1 FIYREVIV
9 MNKLKEIRLQSKE
22 NLTLDDVA
30 SATGINRATLSRY
43 ENGNTEPKIGA
54 LKKLSEFY
62 GVSVTELMDP
72 EDFMN
77 SVRDSL
83 NSIRISNNKR
93 VANQIQ
99 RVAEIIENNPLP
111 QTSLNISNNLDVMLK
126 IFDNSNID
134 NFFDDYELILKIQEK
149 YGEVIDCLM
158 VLLHADKDTDEEDR
172 KETNKMIS
180 KAKLDFSNLLALLLE
195 AQNKKAS
202 DD

>member
-1 FIYREVIV
+1 MENNRIKTLREK
-9 MNKLKEIRLQSKE
+9 N
-22 NLTLDDVA
+22 NLTLKEVA
-30 SATGINRATLSRY
+30 KGAGIDFTTLSKY
-43 ENGNTEPKIGA
+43 ENGVVKTGRLKTW
-54 LKKLSEFY
+54 KKLADYF

-134 NFFDDYELILKIQEK
+134 NFFDDYELMFKIQEK
-149 YGEVIDCLM
+149 HGEVIDCLM
-158 VLLHADKDTDEEDR
+158 VLLHAVKDTDEEDR

-180 KAKLDFSNLLALLLE
+180 KAELDFSNLLSLLLE

>member
-1 FIYREVIV
+1 
-9 MNKLKEIRLQSKE
+9 MTSKLKKLRKE
-22 NLTLDDVA
+22 KNITLFDIEKE
-30 SATGINRATLSRY
+30 TGIKRSTYSDY
-43 ENGNTEPKIGA
+43 ENGIVKTGK
-54 LKKLSEFY
+54 LKTWKKLADYF

-77 SVRDSL
+77 SVRDSV

-134 NFFDDYELILKIQEK
+134 NFFDDYELMFKIQEK

-158 VLLHADKDTDEEDR
+158 VLLHAVKDTDEEDR

-180 KAKLDFSNLLALLLE
+180 KAELDFSNLLSLLLE

>member
-1 FIYREVIV
+1 
-9 MNKLKEIRLQSKE
+9 
-22 NLTLDDVA
+22 
-30 SATGINRATLSRY
+30 
-43 ENGNTEPKIGA
+43 
-54 LKKLSEFY
+54 
-62 GVSVTELMDP
+62 MDP

-77 SVRDSL
+77 SVRDSV

-149 YGEVIDCLM
+149 YGEVMDCLM

-172 KETNKMIS
+172 QETNKMIS
-180 KAKLDFSNLLALLLE
+180 KAELDFSNLLSLLLE

>member
-1 FIYREVIV
+1 

-77 SVRDSL
+77 SVRDTL

-99 RVAEIIENNPLP
+99 RVAEIIENNSLP
-111 QTSLNISNNLDVMLK
+111 QISLNISNNLDVMLK

-180 KAKLDFSNLLALLLE
+180 KAELDFSNLLSLLLE

>member
-1 FIYREVIV
+1 
-9 MNKLKEIRLQSKE
+9 MTSKLKKLRKE
-22 NLTLDDVA
+22 KNITLFDIEKE
-30 SATGINRATLSRY
+30 TGIKRSTYSDY
-43 ENGNTEPKIGA
+43 ENGVVKTGK
-54 LKKLSEFY
+54 LKTWKKLADYF

-77 SVRDSL
+77 SVRDSV

-149 YGEVIDCLM
+149 YGEVMDCLM

-172 KETNKMIS
+172 QETNKMIS
-180 KAKLDFSNLLALLLE
+180 KAELDFSNLLSLLLE

>member
-1 FIYREVIV
+1 

-22 NLTLDDVA
+22 NLTLDNVA

-77 SVRDSL
+77 SIRKSA
-83 NSIRISNNKR
+83 NSIRSTNNEQI
-93 VANQIQ
+93 ANQIKRIEQ
-99 RVAEIIENNPLP
+99 IIKNKPMY
-111 QTSLNISNNLDVMLK
+111 QTSADIFKSLDVMLK
-126 IFDNSNID
+126 IFDYSN
-134 NFFDDYELILKIQEK
+134 FDDFELDSKIQES
-149 YGEVIDCLM
+149 YSDVLDCLM

>member
-1 FIYREVIV
+1 MTKTNR
-9 MNKLKEIRLQSKE
+9 LKELRKSKGY
-22 NLTLDDVA
+22 TLDDI
-30 SATGINRATLSRY
+30 SKLTGITRGTYNNY
-43 ENGNTEPKIGA
+43 ENGKTEPKLA
-54 LKKLSEFY
+54 VWKQLSEFY
-62 GVSVTELMDP
+62 GVPVTELMDP
-72 EDFMN
+72 EDLMN
-77 SVRDSL
+77 SVRDTV

-158 VLLHADKDTDEEDR
+158 VLLHAVKDTDEEDR

-180 KAKLDFSNLLALLLE
+180 KAELDFSNLLSLLLE

>member
-1 FIYREVIV
+1 
-9 MNKLKEIRLQSKE
+9 MTSKLKKLRKE
-22 NLTLDDVA
+22 KNKTLFDIEKE
-30 SATGINRATLSRY
+30 TGIKRSTYSDY
-43 ENGNTEPKIGA
+43 ENGIVKTGK
-54 LKKLSEFY
+54 LKTWKKLADYF

-77 SVRDSL
+77 SVRDSV

-99 RVAEIIENNPLP
+99 RVSEIIENNPLP

-158 VLLHADKDTDEEDR
+158 VLLHANKDTDEEDR

-195 AQNKKAS
+195 SQNKKAS

>member
-1 FIYREVIV
+1 
-9 MNKLKEIRLQSKE
+9 MTSKLKKLRKE
-22 NLTLDDVA
+22 KNKTLFDIEKE
-30 SATGINRATLSRY
+30 TGIKRSTYSDY
-43 ENGNTEPKIGA
+43 ENGIVKTGK
-54 LKKLSEFY
+54 LKTWKKLADYF

-77 SVRDSL
+77 SVRDSV

-99 RVAEIIENNPLP
+99 RVSEIIENNPLP

>member
-1 FIYREVIV
+1 MTNR
-9 MNKLKEIRLQSKE
+9 LKELR
-22 NLTLDDVA
+22 
-30 SATGINRATLSRY
+30 NRKGLSM
-43 ENGNTEPKIGA
+43 
-54 LKKLSEFY
+54 KKLSEDLVKKGYFPNITDATLSNY
-62 GVSVTELMDP
+62 ENEKREPKLETWKKLADYFGVSVTELMDP

-134 NFFDDYELILKIQEK
+134 NFFDDYELMFKIQEK

-158 VLLHADKDTDEEDR
+158 VLLHAVKDTDEEDR

-180 KAKLDFSNLLALLLE
+180 KAELDFSNLLSLLLE

>member
-1 FIYREVIV
+1 
-9 MNKLKEIRLQSKE
+9 MTSKLKKLRKE
-22 NLTLDDVA
+22 KNITLFDIEKE
-30 SATGINRATLSRY
+30 TGIKRSTYSDY
-43 ENGNTEPKIGA
+43 ENGIVKTGK
-54 LKKLSEFY
+54 LKTWKKLADYF

-77 SVRDSL
+77 SVRDSV

-149 YGEVIDCLM
+149 YGEVMDCLM

-172 KETNKMIS
+172 QETNKMIS
-180 KAKLDFSNLLALLLE
+180 KAELDFSNLLSLLLE

>member
-1 FIYREVIV
+1 
-9 MNKLKEIRLQSKE
+9 MTSKLKKLRKE
-22 NLTLDDVA
+22 KNITLFDIEKE
-30 SATGINRATLSRY
+30 TGIKRSTYSDY
-43 ENGNTEPKIGA
+43 ENGIVKTGK
-54 LKKLSEFY
+54 LKTWKKLADYF

-72 EDFMN
+72 EVFMN
-77 SVRDSL
+77 SVRDSV

-149 YGEVIDCLM
+149 YGEVMDCLM

-172 KETNKMIS
+172 QETNKMIS
-180 KAKLDFSNLLALLLE
+180 KAELDFSNLLSLLLE

>member
-1 FIYREVIV
+1 